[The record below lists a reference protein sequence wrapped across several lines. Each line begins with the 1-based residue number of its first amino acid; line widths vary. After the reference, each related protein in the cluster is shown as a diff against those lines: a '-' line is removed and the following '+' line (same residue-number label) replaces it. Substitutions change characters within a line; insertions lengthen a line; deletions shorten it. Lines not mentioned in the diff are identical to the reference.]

1 MGEQEVQEEE
11 WTAMVKLNYH
21 LLNQPV
27 SNPWQDLSLLTAS
40 IPSQIYFV
48 YFCPTDRGWNFF

>member
-11 WTAMVKLNYH
+11 WTAVVKLNYH

-27 SNPWQDLSLLTAS
+27 SNP
-40 IPSQIYFV
+40 
-48 YFCPTDRGWNFF
+48 